1 MKSLKYRIK
10 LTAPTIISGTSG
22 DSVTNSCLSYIP
34 GTTILGILAGRYLRQ
49 YNDKTE
55 FERLFLRR
63 GLIFRN
69 SYLQKDGLNYI
80 PCPKNILQ
88 DKQEAAELLI
98 LNEYTIKNTKTLLD
112 YKEVNSYINI
122 RKNIVK
128 LQNPGFCLNFHHQRN
143 YATGIPEENVV
154 FNYEALKPDQ
164 IFAGEIIGE
173 EKDLQLI
180 SEFLKEKEVRIG
192 KSKTAQYG
200 NAEIIDYQIDD
211 FPSLES
217 FSPPIYLY
225 CVSDLILL
233 NEFGYPITS
242 VKGLEKILGVT
253 VLEAY
258 TESGRIESTVA
269 AWKAKKPSYH
279 TLKAGS
285 IFLLEK
291 LPENYKNIQLY
302 GLGERTWEGFGQVKF
317 MELPEEIKYLSDTL
331 LSTTEKPETKFP
343 DILLSILEKT
353 YRKNFLDYVRNEAI
367 LDADNVKDY
376 QKVTKSL
383 ISKLEG
389 FADNNNFSDLLK
401 QLNKTAKDKLN
412 RVYVEIQRKE
422 EDGPRL
428 LNLNEFLDP
437 TNLNY
442 RISSIRNN
450 FSVIGEKNSST
461 KLKEEFGLKE
471 IDDKEATEVY
481 LVNFFWFLRKK
492 LAGETKKEENK

>member
-1 MKSLKYRIK
+1 MKSLKYSIK

-34 GTTILGILAGRYLRQ
+34 GTTILGILAGRYLQQ

-55 FERLFLRR
+55 FERLFLRG
-63 GLIFRN
+63 GLFFRN

-88 DKQEAAELLI
+88 NKKDESDLLV
-98 LNEYTIKNTKTLLD
+98 LNEETIKNTENLLD
-112 YKEVNSYINI
+112 YKEVNSFVNI
-122 RKNIVK
+122 EDDNIK
-128 LQNPGFCLNFHHQRN
+128 LQNPEFCLNFHHQRN
-143 YATGIPEENVV
+143 YAIGIPEENVV
-154 FNYEALKPDQ
+154 FNYEALKADQ
-164 IFAGEIIGE
+164 IFVGEIIGE

-217 FSPPIYLY
+217 FSLPIYLY

-242 VKGLEKILGVT
+242 VKDLEKVLGVT

-279 TLKAGS
+279 TIKAGS
-285 IFLLEK
+285 IFLLDK
-291 LPENYKNIQLY
+291 LPDNYQDILIY
-302 GLGERTWEGFGQVKF
+302 GLGERTWEGFGQIEF
-317 MELPEEIKYLSDTL
+317 MELPEKVSIRREYKKAKIPKPKTDIPFILKDVIGRIYKNLIYSELKHKAMEKANTLEYTPLS
-331 LSTTEKPETKFP
+331 
-343 DILLSILEKT
+343 
-353 YRKNFLDYVRNEAI
+353 
-367 LDADNVKDY
+367 
-376 QKVTKSL
+376 KSL
-383 ISKLEG
+383 VAKLEG
-389 FADNNNFSDLLK
+389 FSLEDDFFVMLT
-401 QLNKTAKDKLN
+401 QLNKTSVDKL
-412 RVYVEIQRKE
+412 RRTYIG
-422 EDGPRL
+422 DM
-428 LNLNEFLDP
+428 NLYEFLAEDNINTLV
-437 TNLNY
+437 TNI
-442 RISSIRNN
+442 ISSKEIL
-450 FSVIGEKNSST
+450 GNSDS
-461 KLKEEFGLKE
+461 KLKDLRDEFMIEQISIK
-471 IDDKEATEVY
+471 DARKKY